1 MVEDDL
7 IIKNSGV
14 PHLPFHIIDEKGNV
28 IADLFHNVQSVSY
41 ARLFKNA
48 PRMHKI
54 LWDVLENYSCSI
66 NDNSISD
73 KDLKILK
80 DISEL
85 QVELLEPIDNR
96 TELTWQDE
104 VFEKHKDEPLA
115 DLVFTKPPLAFTNP
129 QSKKYFGDKKN
140 NEQKK

>member
-14 PHLPFHIIDEKGNV
+14 PHLPFHIVDSKGNV
-28 IADLFHNVQSVSY
+28 IADIFHNIQSVTY

-48 PRMHKI
+48 PRMHQI
-54 LWDVLENYSCSI
+54 LWDVLENYSVSI

-96 TELTWQDE
+96 TEITWQDE
-104 VFEKHKDEPLA
+104 VFEKHKNEPLPE
-115 DLVFTKPPLAFTNP
+115 VFIDPNQTNIIDEIEN
-129 QSKKYFGDKKN
+129 KH
-140 NEQKK
+140 

>member
-14 PHLPFHIIDEKGNV
+14 PHLPFHIIDDKGNV
-28 IADLFHNVQSVSY
+28 IADLFHNIQSVSY

-54 LWDVLENYSCSI
+54 LWDVLENYSVSI

-85 QVELLEPIDNR
+85 QVELLEPINNR
-96 TELTWQDE
+96 NETSWQDE
-104 VFEKHKDEPLA
+104 VFEKNKDEPLPE
-115 DLVFTKPPLAFTNP
+115 VFLDPNLTNIINP
-129 QSKKYFGDKKN
+129 QSKRYFGIKKN
-140 NEQKK
+140 NP

>member
-1 MVEDDL
+1 MDNPKQKLDMVEDDL

-28 IADLFHNVQSVSY
+28 IADIFHNIQSVTY

-48 PRMHKI
+48 PRMHQI
-54 LWDVLENYSCSI
+54 LWDVLENYSVSI
-66 NDNSISD
+66 NNNSISD

-96 TELTWQDE
+96 TEITWQDE
-104 VFEKHKDEPLA
+104 VFEKHKDEPISE
-115 DLVFTKPPLAFTNP
+115 VFSPNP
-129 QSKKYFGDKKN
+129 QSKEYFGDKKN
-140 NEQKK
+140 KE

>member
-1 MVEDDL
+1 MVEDVL

-14 PHLPFHIIDEKGNV
+14 PHLPFHIVDGKGNV
-28 IADLFHNVQSVSY
+28 IADIFHNIQSVTY

-48 PRMHKI
+48 PRMHQI
-54 LWDVLENYSCSI
+54 LWDVLENYSVSI

-96 TELTWQDE
+96 TETTWQDE
-104 VFEKHKDEPLA
+104 VFEKHKKEPLPE
-115 DLVFTKPPLAFTNP
+115 VFIDPNQTNIINEIE
-129 QSKKYFGDKKN
+129 N
-140 NEQKK
+140 NQE

>member
-7 IIKNSGV
+7 IIKNSGI

-54 LWDVLENYSCSI
+54 LLDVLENYSVSI
-66 NDNSISD
+66 NDNSIFD

-104 VFEKHKDEPLA
+104 VFEKHKNEQLPEVFIDPNQTNIIDEIE
-115 DLVFTKPPLAFTNP
+115 KN
-129 QSKKYFGDKKN
+129 KN
-140 NEQKK
+140 NNH

>member
-48 PRMHKI
+48 PRMHRI
-54 LWDVLENYSCSI
+54 LWDVLENYSASI

-104 VFEKHKDEPLA
+104 VYEKLKDEPLPEP
-115 DLVFTKPPLAFTNP
+115 FNP
-129 QSKKYFGDKKN
+129 NPNSEKYFGKKSN
-140 NEQKK
+140 KK

>member
-1 MVEDDL
+1 MVKDDL

-14 PHLPFHIIDEKGNV
+14 PHLPFHIVDEKGNV
-28 IADLFHNVQSVSY
+28 IADLFHNIQSVTY

-54 LWDVLENYSCSI
+54 LWDVLENYSVSI

-73 KDLKILK
+73 KDLNILK

-104 VFEKHKDEPLA
+104 VFEKHKDEPISE
-115 DLVFTKPPLAFTNP
+115 VFSPNP
-129 QSKKYFGDKKN
+129 QSKEYFGDKKN
-140 NEQKK
+140 NEKNK

>member
-14 PHLPFHIIDEKGNV
+14 PHLPFHIIDKKGNV
-28 IADLFHNVQSVSY
+28 IADIFHNIQSVTY

-48 PRMHKI
+48 PRMHQI
-54 LWDVLENYSCSI
+54 LWDVLENYSVSI

-96 TELTWQDE
+96 TEITWQDE
-104 VFEKHKDEPLA
+104 VFEKHKNEPLPE
-115 DLVFTKPPLAFTNP
+115 VFIDPNQTNIIDEIENK
-129 QSKKYFGDKKN
+129 Q
-140 NEQKK
+140 E